1 MKALLAVAALFGLGF
16 AAIADDGTGTA
27 LDEVNAIRKANGL
40 PPYVYDAGLE
50 EAAKRCSQAR
60 AASFIAGHTSNDFA
74 YLPAGVSADAAG
86 CAAWHPS
93 MGWGSCCMFDNY
105 TYAGAAYTFG
115 RDGNR
120 YMHLFV
126 RGGDGR
132 RLGQRVPL
140 SPATSTTCQGPTCTS
155 CPAGEPTADGGDQC
169 GRIPA
174 IAATVDA
181 GRRAVWRI
189 THPAG
194 GRLRR

>member
-1 MKALLAVAALFGLGF
+1 MKALLALVALIGFGCT
-16 AAIADDGTGTA
+16 AIADDGTGTA
-27 LDEVNAIRKANGL
+27 LDEVNSIRKANGL
-40 PPYVYDAGLE
+40 TPYVYDAGLE

-60 AASFIAGHTSNDFA
+60 AANFISGHTANDFA

-105 TYAGAAYTFG
+105 TYAGAAFTFG

-140 SPATSTTCQGPTCTS
+140 SPPASTCTGPTCSGGTCPA
-155 CPAGEPTADGGDQC
+155 CPAGEPSADC
-169 GRIPA
+169 GCGQSGPRFTPF
-174 IAATVDA
+174 
-181 GRRAVWRI
+181 
-189 THPAG
+189 G
-194 GRLRR
+194 GRFRRR